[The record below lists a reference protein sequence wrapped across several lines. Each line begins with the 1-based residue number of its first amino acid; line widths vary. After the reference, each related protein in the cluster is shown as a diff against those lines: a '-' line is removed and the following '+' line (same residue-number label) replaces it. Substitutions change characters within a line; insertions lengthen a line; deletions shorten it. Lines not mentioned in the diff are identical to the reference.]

1 MSQSI
6 HGLEVD
12 SREHLERLEEALEL
26 AGIPTSRDD
35 DNGLLSFSLNDV
47 DVVEFQ
53 LDDAVLQDEQDD
65 ARALEDAE
73 QVADYYWRQ

>member
-1 MSQSI
+1 MGKSI

-26 AGIPTSRDD
+26 AGIPTQRDEEW
-35 DNGLLSFSLNDV
+35 GLLSFSLNDT

-53 LDDAVLQDEQDD
+53 LDDAVLQDERDD

-73 QVADYYWRQ
+73 RVAEYYWRQ

>member
-6 HGLEVD
+6 HALEVD
-12 SREHLERLEEALEL
+12 SREQLERLEEALEL
-26 AGIPTSRDD
+26 AGIPTQRDD
-35 DNGLLSFSLNDV
+35 EWGLLSFSLNDV

-53 LDDAVLQDEQDD
+53 LDHAVLQDEQDD

-73 QVADYYWRQ
+73 RVADYYWRQ